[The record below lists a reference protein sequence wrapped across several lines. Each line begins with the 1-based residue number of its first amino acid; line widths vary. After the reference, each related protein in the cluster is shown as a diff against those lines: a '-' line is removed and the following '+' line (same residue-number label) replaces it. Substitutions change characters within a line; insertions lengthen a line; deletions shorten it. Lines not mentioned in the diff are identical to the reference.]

1 MSKIWYASSSKEGD
15 DMAIYRAPEP
25 LVSDY
30 QKKIFILKLIIPLT
44 ALWLG
49 LKYVVNAIFG
59 RLLGNVVLRPQSAEQ
74 LKDDLIDDITTYNS
88 ETLSCHAEKVITHD
102 HCELDTI
109 EINHQAQNDRP
120 PHEKEYIIYFNGRW
134 GCYEKS
140 IDKIIYMANDL
151 QANVVTFNYRS
162 VGKSTGKAYSKKDLY
177 TDGIAQVQRLLDQGV
192 NPELIVLR
200 GYSLGGAIAT
210 KVTKYFHSQGIK
222 INVFNERSLS
232 NVIHV
237 IAGFLRHIGSPHK
250 SGHKSGTLGII
261 LSYVLWPFVKLG
273 LLLNDWEIEAADTFK
288 ELPARNKEYSAVRS
302 SKKQLQED
310 DKIIDDS
317 GVTHY
322 ASMHRALKGERR
334 KEKNEIK
341 NAREHI
347 HQLVTSNPLVTRA
360 LRKADEQF
368 DEALNYLKSRKMVAK
383 PEMKYE
389 NAHYLDLKDL
399 TSRATNQSGATF
411 FKNFVKNTQE
421 LHYKKVQEEMLDAG
435 IVGQAL
441 R

>member
-1 MSKIWYASSSKEGD
+1 
-15 DMAIYRAPEP
+15 MAIYHARAP

-30 QKKIFILKLIIPLT
+30 QKKIFILKLIFPLT

-49 LKYVVNAIFG
+49 LKYVVNKLFG
-59 RLLGNVVLRPQSAEQ
+59 RLVGNVVLRPQSAEQ
-74 LKDDLIDDITTYNS
+74 LKNDMIDDITVYNS
-88 ETLSCHAEKVITHD
+88 ETLSCHAEKIITHD
-102 HCELDTI
+102 NCELDTI
-109 EINHQAQNDRP
+109 EINHQAQTKRP
-120 PHEKEYIIYFNGRW
+120 PQEKEYIIYFSGRW
-134 GCYEKS
+134 GCYEKA
-140 IDKIIYMANDL
+140 IEKIIYMANDL
-151 QANVVTFNYRS
+151 EANVVAFNYRS
-162 VGKSTGKAYSKKDLY
+162 VGKSTGKAYSKNDLY
-177 TDGIAQVQRLLDQGV
+177 TDGIAQVQRLLDQGI

-200 GYSLGGAIAT
+200 GYSLGGAVAT
-210 KVTKYFHSQGIK
+210 KVAMYFHRQGIR
-222 INVFNERSLS
+222 INIFNERSFS

-237 IAGFLRHIGSPHK
+237 IAGFLRHIGASQK
-250 SGHKSGTLGII
+250 SGHKSGTPGII
-261 LSYVLWPFVKLG
+261 LSYLLWPFVKLG

-288 ELPARNKEYSAVRS
+288 ELPTSNKEYSAVRS
-302 SKKQLQED
+302 SKKQLLED
-310 DKIIDDS
+310 EKIIDDS

-322 ASMHRALKGERR
+322 ASTYRALKSERQ

-347 HQLVTSNPLVTRA
+347 HQLVTSNPLVNRA
-360 LRKADEQF
+360 LRKADANF

-411 FKNFVKNTQE
+411 FKNFVRNTQE
-421 LHYKKVQEEMLDAG
+421 LHKKKRENEILDEVVAG
-435 IVGQAL
+435 SVL